1 VGLDRRLKG
10 WYGCQNMNDNQ
21 TRSSA
26 NTEPQLLLESG
37 SMLLRDFNPK
47 GVLRFAGRKC
57 VTCGSEI
64 MDHWLRPNDDP
75 DLRAEYWCTKDGFIF
90 SQGIADSTWDVPEGF
105 GR

>member
-1 VGLDRRLKG
+1 VIL
-10 WYGCQNMNDNQ
+10 WAIAMNDQ

-37 SMLLRDFNPK
+37 PMLLKDFNPK

-57 VTCGSEI
+57 ITCGGEI

-75 DLRAEYWCTKDGFIF
+75 DLRGEYWCAKEGPQYSLGLTET
-90 SQGIADSTWDVPEGF
+90 TWDVPEGF
-105 GR
+105 GRV